1 MSEKVLISLNVSVI
15 ITLPTKNDKGEQKG
29 FSFRRTIKTLQE
41 AKKLEPVM
49 EFWEN
54 LQGKGEQKDG
64 DGN

>member
-1 MSEKVLISLNVSVI
+1 MNRTELINTLNI
-15 ITLPTKNDKGEQKG
+15 LKNDKGEQKG
-29 FSFRRTIKTLQE
+29 FSFRRTIKTLQD
-41 AKKLEPVM
+41 AKKLEPIM

>member
-1 MSEKVLISLNVSVI
+1 MNRTELINTLNI
-15 ITLPTKNDKGEQKG
+15 LKNDKGKQKG

-41 AKKLEPVM
+41 AKKLEPIM

-54 LQGKGEQKDG
+54 LQGKGERKDG

>member
-1 MSEKVLISLNVSVI
+1 MNRTELINTLNI
-15 ITLPTKNDKGEQKG
+15 LKNDKGKQKG

-41 AKKLEPVM
+41 TKKLEPIM

-54 LQGKGEQKDG
+54 LQGKGERKDG

>member
-1 MSEKVLISLNVSVI
+1 MNRTELINTLNI
-15 ITLPTKNDKGEQKG
+15 LKNDKGEQKG
-29 FSFRRTIKTLQE
+29 FSFRRTIKTLQK
-41 AKKLEPVM
+41 AKNLEPVM

>member
-1 MSEKVLISLNVSVI
+1 MNRTELINTLNI
-15 ITLPTKNDKGEQKG
+15 LKNDKGEQKG

-41 AKKLEPVM
+41 AKNLEPIM

-54 LQGKGEQKDG
+54 LQGKGERKDG

>member
-1 MSEKVLISLNVSVI
+1 MNRTELINTLNI
-15 ITLPTKNDKGEQKG
+15 LKNDKGKQKG

-41 AKKLEPVM
+41 AKKKEPIM

>member
-1 MSEKVLISLNVSVI
+1 MNKQELVNILNI
-15 ITLPTKNDKGEQKG
+15 LKNDKGEQKG

-41 AKKLEPVM
+41 AKKKEPIM

>member
-1 MSEKVLISLNVSVI
+1 MNRTELINTLNI
-15 ITLPTKNDKGEQKG
+15 LKNDKGEQKG

-54 LQGKGEQKDG
+54 LQGKGENKNG